1 MELFQ
6 YTVRDGTTSRADAL
20 PTGEQF
26 AAIQELIFCRNPE
39 RFRNDGIRGNQSH
52 PVHEEAAATLPP
64 ALRVL
69 RANGCKL
76 RTWPALPTT
85 ILECYLNQNWFL
97 ALPDL
102 SAFHTLIV
110 LELNDNNIPEV
121 IHPLP
126 RNLTT
131 LLLDCNAI
139 RRFTT
144 EVPASCVNISTNSNP
159 FNRFPTG
166 VELRLQ
172 QEACRMRAEADRADP
187 AAAAAAVPSPVPNTI
202 YENEQNIHD
211 TGVQASTLHNIQYLQ
226 LYCPY
231 VPVKPEEELWTEL
244 DERFAQQAIGS
255 ILREFAT
262 TPYSMHGISLHQL
275 ADRVWLRIQEI
286 EDAEV
291 RKEAEQRFCEEVL
304 DGEFR
309 CLNGMVVRLINSL
322 IGFDEHVQISLTPNQ
337 ILSARIPATLQ
348 RLRGVHGVAEGA
360 ETAAYWVACYKETV
374 ADLRDVELP
383 RKEWIQWMQPIAEST
398 LLSLLPELA
407 TLLAKTARG
416 AGEEES
422 DPTPDYLVEKA
433 LLKKGLMADPW
444 EIQFCID
451 MLKAPNHSD
460 T

>member
-6 YTVRDGTTSRADAL
+6 YTVHDGTTFRVDAL

-26 AAIQELIFCRNPE
+26 AIIQELIFCRNPE

-52 PVHEEAAATLPP
+52 PLHEEVAATLPP

-102 SAFHTLIV
+102 STFHSLIV

-121 IHPLP
+121 VHPLP

-139 RRFTT
+139 RRFTA

-159 FNRFPTG
+159 LNRFPTG
-166 VELRLQ
+166 VELMRQ
-172 QEACRMRAEADRADP
+172 QEEARRRHAEAVRIDLT
-187 AAAAAAVPSPVPNTI
+187 AAAAVPPPAPKNV

-211 TGVQASTLHNIQYLQ
+211 TGVQTSTMHNVQYLR
-226 LYCPY
+226 LYRPD
-231 VPVKPEEELWTEL
+231 VPVKPEEELWAEL
-244 DERFAQQAIGS
+244 DARFAQQALGS
-255 ILREFAT
+255 ILQEFAT
-262 TPYSMHGISLHQL
+262 TPYSMHGVSLHLL
-275 ADRVWLRIQEI
+275 ADRVWLRIQSI

-309 CLNGMVVRLINSL
+309 CLNGMVVRIINSL
-322 IGFDEHVQISLTPNQ
+322 IGFDETIQISLTPNQ

-348 RLRGVHGVAEGA
+348 RLRGVYGVAEGS

-374 ADLRDVELP
+374 SDVLDVELA
-383 RKEWIQWMQPIAEST
+383 RNEWIEWLQPIAEPT
-398 LLSLLPELA
+398 LLSLLPELS
-407 TLLAKTARG
+407 TSLAKAT
-416 AGEEES
+416 EEAAEAEKES
-422 DPTPDYLVEKA
+422 PTPDYLVEKA
-433 LLKKGLMADPW
+433 LLKKELLADPW
-444 EIQFCID
+444 EIQFCLD
-451 MLKAPNHSD
+451 MLKGYRR
-460 T
+460 